1 MAIFFG
7 CDIYVDVIRSTWP
20 TLVALVAVAV
30 AVATVAVTTP
40 AVCLHLA
47 IMRSWL
53 KICRRRWLPAT
64 RRLPAGWRFQPGLY
78 VNSIFSKL
86 PFLIV
91 GSADGGGYGGSGYGG
106 GAQGGYGG
114 GCE

>member
-1 MAIFFG
+1 M
-7 CDIYVDVIRSTWP
+7 
-20 TLVALVAVAV
+20 
-30 AVATVAVTTP
+30 
-40 AVCLHLA
+40 
-47 IMRSWL
+47 
-53 KICRRRWLPAT
+53 
-64 RRLPAGWRFQPGLY
+64 
-78 VNSIFSKL
+78 NSIFSKL